1 MPNLL
6 RHFNRYEF
14 SGAFG
19 DVGTDLPLI
28 TGMILASGMNPASV
42 LGVFGAAQV
51 ASALFYGIPMPVQ
64 PLKAVAALVI
74 AGGISAPQV
83 YGAGLTIG
91 LVMLLLTATGLLDR
105 LRTIVPHAV
114 IRGLQLGLGLKL
126 ALLSALQYI
135 PANGPWGIALA
146 LLCGIIIVLLLKNR
160 HCPPALPVIGI
171 GLLYVWFVDRGTLLA
186 PGQFG
191 ITLPTLARFTPT
203 DMLQGF
209 LLLALPQIPLS
220 LGNSL
225 FATHQMATDLFPK
238 KKIRLRTIGYTYSI
252 LNLCSAPLGGIPVCH
267 GTGGMAGHYV
277 FGGRTGGSVLIYG
290 ILLILLGLFWG
301 SGFGRI
307 VQIFP
312 LSVLGVILLTESCM
326 LMHLARDVIP
336 RPRARIIAA
345 ATALMAA
352 FLPYGFLVGMIAGSL
367 LEHALKRTITNGD
380 NT

>member
-1 MPNLL
+1 MRNLL
-6 RHFNRYEF
+6 RHFNRHEF

-91 LVMLLLTATGLLDR
+91 VVMLLLTATGLLDR
-105 LRTIVPHAV
+105 LRAIVPHAV

-126 ALLSALQYI
+126 ALLSALRYI

-146 LLCGIIIVLLLKNR
+146 LFCGIIILLLLKNR

-171 GLLYVWFVDRGTLLA
+171 GLLYVWFVDRGNLLA
-186 PGQFG
+186 PNQLG
-191 ITLPTLARFTPT
+191 ITLPTLVRFTPT

-225 FATHQMATDLFPK
+225 FATHQMATDLFPQS
-238 KKIRLRTIGYTYSI
+238 KIRLRTIGYTYGI
-252 LNLCSAPLGGIPVCH
+252 LNICSAPLGGIPVCH
-267 GTGGMAGHYV
+267 GTGGMAGHYI
-277 FGGRTGGSVLIYG
+277 FGGRTGGSVFIYG

-301 SGFGRI
+301 SGFGHI

-312 LSVLGVILLTESCM
+312 LSVLGIILLTESGM

-336 RPRARIIAA
+336 LPRTRIVAI

-352 FLPYGFLVGMIAGSL
+352 FLPYGFLIGMIAGSL
-367 LEHALKRTITNGD
+367 LEHTLTRTIPNGD
-380 NT
+380 NP

>member
-1 MPNLL
+1 MRNLR
-6 RHFNRYEF
+6 RHFNRHEF

-28 TGMILASGMNPASV
+28 TGMILASSMNPASV

-91 LVMLLLTATGLLDR
+91 VVMLLLTATGLLDR
-105 LRTIVPHAV
+105 LRAIVPHAV

-126 ALLSALQYI
+126 ALLSALRYI

-146 LLCGIIIVLLLKNR
+146 LFCGIIILLLLKNR

-171 GLLYVWFVDRGTLLA
+171 GLLYVWFVDRGNLLA
-186 PGQFG
+186 PNQLG
-191 ITLPTLARFTPT
+191 ITLPTLVRFTPA

-225 FATHQMATDLFPK
+225 FATHQMATDLFPQS
-238 KKIRLRTIGYTYSI
+238 KIRLRTIGYTYGI
-252 LNLCSAPLGGIPVCH
+252 LNICSAPLGGIPVCH
-267 GTGGMAGHYV
+267 GTGGMAGHYI
-277 FGGRTGGSVLIYG
+277 FGGRTGGSVFIYG

-312 LSVLGVILLTESCM
+312 LSVLGIILLTESGM

-336 RPRARIIAA
+336 LPRARIVAV

-352 FLPYGFLVGMIAGSL
+352 FLPYGFLIGMIAGSL
-367 LEHALKRTITNGD
+367 LEHTLKRSIPNGD
-380 NT
+380 SQ

>member
-1 MPNLL
+1 MRNLR
-6 RHFNRYEF
+6 RHFNRHEF

-28 TGMILASGMNPASV
+28 TGMILASSMNPASV

-91 LVMLLLTATGLLDR
+91 VVMLLLTATGLLDR
-105 LRTIVPHAV
+105 LRAIVPHAV

-126 ALLSALQYI
+126 ALLSALRYI

-146 LLCGIIIVLLLKNR
+146 LFCGIIILLLLKNR

-171 GLLYVWFVDRGTLLA
+171 GLLYVWFVDRGNLLA
-186 PGQFG
+186 PNQLG
-191 ITLPTLARFTPT
+191 ITLPTLVRFTPT

-225 FATHQMATDLFPK
+225 FATHQMATDLFPQS
-238 KKIRLRTIGYTYSI
+238 KIRLRTIGYTYGI
-252 LNLCSAPLGGIPVCH
+252 LNICSAPLGGIPVCH
-267 GTGGMAGHYV
+267 GTGGMAGHYI
-277 FGGRTGGSVLIYG
+277 FGGRTGGSVFIYG

-312 LSVLGVILLTESCM
+312 LSVLGIILLTESGM

-336 RPRARIIAA
+336 LPRARIVAV

-352 FLPYGFLVGMIAGSL
+352 FLPYGFLIGMIAGSL
-367 LEHALKRTITNGD
+367 LEHTLKRSIPNGD
-380 NT
+380 SQ